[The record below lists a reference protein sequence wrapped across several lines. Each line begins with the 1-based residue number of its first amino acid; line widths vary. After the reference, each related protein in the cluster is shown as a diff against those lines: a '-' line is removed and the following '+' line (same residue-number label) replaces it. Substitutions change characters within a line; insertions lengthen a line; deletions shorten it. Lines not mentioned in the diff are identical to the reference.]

1 MTSII
6 TSPLQAVVSVYWPTV
21 LVAVVPQAVP
31 SGFFAVTVA
40 LPTGPFTTE
49 PLRLVSLVAG
59 AGVGV
64 GVGFGVGFGFWFGF
78 GFGVGV
84 GVGAVAPGIIGVG
97 LEGLVEPGA
106 GAGAAVPVLI
116 AEPGPAGGA
125 RFVTNNAES
134 PPPPQAVAAN
144 AAMQIE
150 LKTNNLLDIETP
162 VLKFTN
168 DLSIL

>member
-6 TSPLQAVVSVYWPTV
+6 TSPLQAVVSAYWPTV

-40 LPTGPFTTE
+40 LPTGPFTTD

-59 AGVGV
+59 
-64 GVGFGVGFGFWFGF
+64 
-78 GFGVGV
+78 
-84 GVGAVAPGIIGVG
+84 VGAVAPEIIRAG
-97 LEGLVEPGA
+97 LEGLVKPGA
-106 GAGAAVPVLI
+106 GAVVTVLI
-116 AEPGPAGGA
+116 AGPVPAVGTKFAGI
-125 RFVTNNAES
+125 NPES
-134 PPPPQAVAAN
+134 PPPQAVATN

-162 VLKFTN
+162 VFK
-168 DLSIL
+168 IYE